1 MALYKWVLASLEG
14 ILIAGMIFFTI
25 LICAKAL
32 EYATGNTVNTVV
44 KYDCRLAEISPDFPQ
59 EVKTQCR
66 KLMEKK

>member
-1 MALYKWVLASLEG
+1 MALYKWVLASLKG
-14 ILIAGMIFFTI
+14 ILIAGMVFFTI
-25 LICAKAL
+25 IICAKAL
-32 EYATGNTVNTVV
+32 EYATSNTVV

>member
-14 ILIAGMIFFTI
+14 ILIAGMVFFTI
-25 LICAKAL
+25 IICAKAL
-32 EYATGNTVNTVV
+32 EYATDNTVV